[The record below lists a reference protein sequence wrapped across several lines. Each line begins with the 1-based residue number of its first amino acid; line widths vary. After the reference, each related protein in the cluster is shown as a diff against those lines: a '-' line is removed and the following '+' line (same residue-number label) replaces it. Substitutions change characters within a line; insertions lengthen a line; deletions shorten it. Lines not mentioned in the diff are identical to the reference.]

1 MQGSSQ
7 NSEFA
12 HGVNKNII
20 VDYKIMATP
29 AKTLEERKIFIKD
42 NVGKFPGFSSSK
54 ANLSSQAHFA
64 FYDAIR
70 NMPDRGIYNLYSILN
85 NEGNYQTV
93 LQSNSADDLKKNA
106 QDLKD
111 KDYIKN
117 LKNVYFPRI
126 SNKSQ
131 LEAVINNMSVV
142 NASNL
147 KLLLET
153 EKEIDKLI
161 LLQTVDE
168 LNTYV
173 SNVNSSI
180 STQRLGVNDLS
191 FLSAEYDE
199 INRKIETINSCL
211 AVYAVTSIFTGMIP
225 VVIGMSIAVVAVK
238 FVSVGVAQYE
248 KYKELNYISSA
259 CLGFVT
265 ALMKNITEMVSF
277 YEIATPLITESTPD
291 EKKYLVDVTQSPTWA
306 LIQNNLW
313 KFLIFL
319 IGQIE
324 FTIERLGEKQY
335 LFWHLF
341 LSRVTFSKNQDEK
354 TRVDDKKNPVYAF
367 KYTREYCDDE
377 KKELCNNYN
386 DILMRLLEK
395 KMREL
400 LGTINHKYK
409 KSKTMSGTFAN
420 TFGIS
425 RTFEPESIDNYKI
438 FITDKFNGA
447 YSNSSASAAM
457 LNGING
463 FCETLTRFAVEL
475 GLNSKGGGMGG
486 SGKQTKRMRNFNKI
500 TKKKF
505 NGGNNQT
512 KMSGGGFLGWLTSR
526 NAYQLYREMLR
537 EYTIM
542 TANVAVVTTDYILH
556 YNKFILFIGTEKYK
570 EAYNKYKISQT
581 TKYEK
586 INTLLKDLDTRE
598 KQAKIL
604 NQRKEAE
611 TIQDQPEDVA
621 DDEKASLVSNI
632 VTGR

>member
-1 MQGSSQ
+1 
-7 NSEFA
+7 
-12 HGVNKNII
+12 
-20 VDYKIMATP
+20 MATSSPP
-29 AKTLEERKIFIKD
+29 AKTLDERKLFIKNNFD
-42 NVGKFPGFSSSK
+42 KFTGFSKVSPLYIEQKK
-54 ANLSSQAHFA
+54 ASFGTT
-64 FYDAIR
+64 IK
-70 NMPDRGIYNLYSILN
+70 NMPDRAIYNLYSILN
-85 NEGNYQTV
+85 NENPDLTV
-93 LQSNSADDLKKNA
+93 LQSESEDDLKKKA
-106 QDLKD
+106 QDLGD
-111 KDYIKN
+111 KVYIKN
-117 LKNVYFPRI
+117 LKKVYFPKI
-126 SNKSQ
+126 SDKSMF
-131 LEAVINNMSVV
+131 EVVINNMSVV

-153 EKEIDKLI
+153 EEEIDKLI
-161 LLQTVDE
+161 LLETVDE

-173 SNVNSSI
+173 SNVNNSI

-277 YEIATPLITESTPD
+277 YEIATPLITKSNLD
-291 EKKYLVDVTQSPTWA
+291 EKKYLVDVTQSPTWV

-335 LFWHLF
+335 LFWNLF
-341 LSRVTFSKNQDEK
+341 LSRVTFSKDHNEK
-354 TRVDDKKNPVYAF
+354 IRVDDKKNPVYAF
-367 KYTREYCDDE
+367 KYTRDYCDDE

-400 LGTINHKYK
+400 LGTINRNYTYK
-409 KSKTMSGTFAN
+409 TAKTITGRIGN
-420 TFGIS
+420 LVGIG
-425 RTFEPESIDNYKI
+425 RESEASNIDNYKI
-438 FITDKFNGA
+438 FITNKFNGA

-463 FCETLTRFAVEL
+463 FCDTLKRFAKEL
-475 GLNSKGGGMGG
+475 GIEKQNGGL
-486 SGKQTKRMRNFNKI
+486 GKQTKKMRNFNKI

-505 NGGNNQT
+505 NGGADKT

-570 EAYNKYKISQT
+570 EAYNEYKISQT
-581 TKYEK
+581 AKYEK
-586 INTLLKDLDTRE
+586 INTLLKDLDNRE
-598 KQAKIL
+598 KEAKIL
-604 NQRKEAE
+604 NQRKEEE
-611 TIQDQPEDVA
+611 TIRRQPEDA
-621 DDEKASLVSNI
+621 PEYETPQLASTI
-632 VTGR
+632 VNGRPNS